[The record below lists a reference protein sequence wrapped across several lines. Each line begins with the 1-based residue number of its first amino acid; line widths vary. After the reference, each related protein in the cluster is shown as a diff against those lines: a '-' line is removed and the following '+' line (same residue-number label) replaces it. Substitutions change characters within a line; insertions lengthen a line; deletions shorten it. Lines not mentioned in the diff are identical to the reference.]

1 MPMIRPAAIALAA
14 VVALTACSA
23 PSFAQARLGT
33 IDFPT
38 SGSAAATP
46 VEFGPPAVIKP
57 SHELFGEMLLEV
69 GMPRE
74 AHAEF
79 NRALEL
85 APKRAHSLLGLARA
99 AKAMGDSVGAAK
111 GYTDLLAVWH
121 RADPAVRAIN
131 H

>member
-14 VVALTACSA
+14 IVALTACSA
-23 PSFAQARLGT
+23 PSSAQARLG

-38 SGSAAATP
+38 SGSAAAMP

>member
-1 MPMIRPAAIALAA
+1 MTNAILELE
-14 VVALTACSA
+14 LTALV
-23 PSFAQARLGT
+23 RLSEGKRDEAMT
-33 IDFPT
+33 LMRD
-38 SGSAAATP
+38 ATRSEDAMP

-74 AHAEF
+74 ARAEF

-85 APKRAHSLLGLARA
+85 APKRARSLLGLARA
-99 AKAMGDSVGAAK
+99 AKAMGDSVGASKA
-111 GYTDLLAVWH
+111 YDELQAVWH
-121 RADPAVRAIN
+121 RADPAVQAIN